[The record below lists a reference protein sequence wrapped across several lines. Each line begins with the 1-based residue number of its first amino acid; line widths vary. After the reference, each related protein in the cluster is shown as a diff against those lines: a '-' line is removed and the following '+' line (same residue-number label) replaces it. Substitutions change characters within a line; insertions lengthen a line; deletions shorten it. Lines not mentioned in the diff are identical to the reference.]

1 MLPAPCP
8 QGLDKVWSSMGA
20 ERLEAGLAASR
31 AAGIDPSAIFARLS
45 GHPTL
50 GPKLQNPRVLAA
62 LMDCCRWAVATVG
75 HVMVLAE

>member
-1 MLPAPCP
+1 
-8 QGLDKVWSSMGA
+8 MGA

-45 GHPTL
+45 NHPAL

-62 LMDCCRWAVATVG
+62 LMDCVRWVG
-75 HVMVLAE
+75 KMVSGSKTSPWL